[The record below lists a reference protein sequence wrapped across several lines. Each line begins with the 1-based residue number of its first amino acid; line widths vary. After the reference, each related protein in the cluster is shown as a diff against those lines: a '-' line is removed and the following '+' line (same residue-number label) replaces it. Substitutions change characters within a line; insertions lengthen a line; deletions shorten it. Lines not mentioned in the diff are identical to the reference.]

1 MRARS
6 IAILVVAAACG
17 RSEPAKPAACPPA
30 APCPPAATPPAAAAP
45 AAAPAAAAPASDCAA
60 PVGANPVQTEMR
72 RLECALAQAVVAIGR
87 DDLPMIARQL
97 HVVHAAKEA
106 TAKAIADG
114 TWAPATGDVK
124 AFVALDVAFHR
135 ELEALVEA
143 SMARDHGAAA
153 AALGRTLGACQG
165 CHATF
170 RPTAPA
176 PAAGGTVPA
185 PDHAAPDHDHA
196 APAPAA
202 PPAADHD
209 HAAPAAPPAPAPAAP
224 PAHDH
229 AH

>member
-30 APCPPAATPPAAAAP
+30 APCPPAATSPA

-143 SMARDHGAAA
+143 SMARDH
-153 AALGRTLGACQG
+153 
-165 CHATF
+165 
-170 RPTAPA
+170 
-176 PAAGGTVPA
+176 
-185 PDHAAPDHDHA
+185 AAPDHDHA